1 MDLVTI
7 AARSPRTGALYVHP
21 YMKWNSRSGVLM
33 IAIARALRRPIV
45 NGYLGVEPSWFAYAT
60 EVLHRY
66 PDPEALWLLGTWKV
80 DTVLKL
86 VGDVQ
91 LEQLTSP
98 FGQGD
103 AAVEEIPP
111 AADLRHP
118 SRGAAPATGE
128 TRVDGAWTDADREGT
143 RVVRVVAP
151 GRFAVSRV
159 EIHFEPTPASLMPAS
174 VDIYEAAGARRTRLN
189 EGQSGLWLRS
199 LAADALLHRKSP
211 VATVT
216 LTGPTAGPL
225 ELDFHNAAN
234 PSVARIVL
242 AGTY

>member
-1 MDLVTI
+1 VRHPQRGHRPGGGRH
-7 AARSPRTGALYVHP
+7 AAAAAGAGIGRSVARTACAGA
-21 YMKWNSRSGVLM
+21 G
-33 IAIARALRRPIV
+33 RADRR
-45 NGYLGVEPSWFAYAT
+45 
-60 EVLHRY
+60 RY
-66 PDPEALWLLGTWKV
+66 GGP
-80 DTVLKL
+80 
-86 VGDVQ
+86 
-91 LEQLTSP
+91 
-98 FGQGD
+98 GD

-118 SRGAAPATGE
+118 SRGAAPANGE

-189 EGQSGLWLRS
+189 EGQSGQWLRS
-199 LAADALLHRKSP
+199 LAADALLRREWP
-211 VATVT
+211 VATVM
-216 LTGPTAGPL
+216 LTGPTQGPL